1 MLLLTQLNPD
11 YASADMRGM
20 KDKRKMKRRDF
31 LTAAAV
37 GATAM
42 TLQGCHRA
50 PEEKSDNG
58 QTVHINKE
66 RKVSLKLATS
76 WPAHFPIMGT
86 GVDKFAKRCGE
97 LSGGSLEIKVFPKN
111 ILVPALQVFDATSAA
126 QIDAFH
132 SGVYYWKGKNLAF
145 SIFGGMPL
153 GLTSEEMVTWMKF
166 GGGYEL
172 WRELYG
178 KFNLYP
184 LIGGTT
190 GPQMGGWFKKEINS
204 LEDLKGLKMRIP
216 GLGGEV
222 MQRLGVNPIL
232 LPPGEIFTALERG
245 TIDATEWVGP
255 ALDSMMGFAKAAPYY
270 YTGWHEPG
278 SILEVTFNKA
288 KWEKLSP
295 EHQAIITAASEEM
308 TGDMN
313 QEFRYE
319 NAKALRE
326 LPSNVQIK
334 SFPREVIEAA
344 KSALG
349 EVLAEQS
356 AQSEDFKRVL
366 KSYETFATLNKA
378 WDDISTKNFL
388 NIR

>member
-1 MLLLTQLNPD
+1 
-11 YASADMRGM
+11 
-20 KDKRKMKRRDF
+20 MKRRDF
-31 LTAAAV
+31 ITTTAL
-37 GATAM
+37 GATA
-42 TLQGCHRA
+42 LALSGCHRA
-50 PEEKSDNG
+50 EDKAQSSSANVNRG
-58 QTVHINKE
+58 K
-66 RKVSLKLATS
+66 KVTLKLATS

-86 GVDKFAKRCGE
+86 GVDNFAKRCLE
-97 LSGGSLEIKVFPKN
+97 LSGGTLEIKIYPKN
-111 ILVPALQVFDATSAA
+111 ILVPALQVFDSTSAA

-132 SGVYYWKGKNLAF
+132 SGVYYWKGKNPAF

-153 GLTSEEMVTWMKF
+153 GLTSEEMITWMKF
-166 GGGYEL
+166 GGGYAL

-204 LEDLKGLKMRIP
+204 LADLKGLKMRIP

-222 MQRLGVNPIL
+222 MKKLGVNPVL
-232 LPPGEIFTALERG
+232 LPAGEIYTSLERG

-255 ALDSMMGFAKAAPYY
+255 ALDSMMGFAKTAPYY

-278 SILEVTFNKA
+278 SILEITFNKTR
-288 KWEKLSP
+288 WEKLSS

-308 TGDMN
+308 TANML

-319 NAKALRE
+319 NAKALHA
-326 LPSNVQIK
+326 LPKDVQIK
-334 SFPREVIEAA
+334 TFPKDMMEAA
-344 KSALG
+344 KAALN
-349 EVLAEQS
+349 EVLENES
-356 AQSEDFKRVL
+356 AKSEDFKRVL
-366 KSYETFATLNKA
+366 KSYNDFATLNKP

-388 NIR
+388 EIRG

>member
-1 MLLLTQLNPD
+1 LYYGEKIL
-11 YASADMRGM
+11 
-20 KDKRKMKRRDF
+20 KRRDF
-31 LTAAAV
+31 ISATALGV
-37 GATAM
+37 GAVA
-42 TLQGCHRA
+42 LSGCHR
-50 PEEKSDNG
+50 PQEKITDKNIN
-58 QTVHINKE
+58 INKQATT
-66 RKVSLKLATS
+66 KLKLATS

-86 GVDKFAKRCGE
+86 GVDEFASRCSE
-97 LSGGSLEIKVFPKN
+97 LSGGSLEIKVFAKN
-111 ILVPALQVFDATSAA
+111 ILVPAMQVFDACSAS

-132 SGVYYWKGKNLAF
+132 SGVYYWKGKNPAF

-153 GLTSEEMVTWMKF
+153 GLRSEEMITWFKF

-190 GPQMGGWFKKEINS
+190 GPQMGGWFKKEIKS
-204 LEDLKGLKMRIP
+204 VADLKGLKMRIP

-222 MQRLGVNPIL
+222 MKKLGVNPIL
-232 LPPGEIFTALERG
+232 LPAGEIYTALERG

-278 SILEVTFNKA
+278 SILELTFNKA
-288 KWEKLSP
+288 RWEKLSK

-308 TGDMN
+308 TANMLHK
-313 QEFRYE
+313 FRYE

-326 LPSNVQIK
+326 LPTSVKIEN
-334 SFPREVIEAA
+334 FPPDMIEAA
-344 KSALG
+344 KKALK
-349 EVLAEQS
+349 EVL
-356 AQSEDFKRVL
+356 SEISQTSDDFKRVL
-366 KSYETFATLNKA
+366 KSYDEFYALDKP
-378 WDDISTKNFL
+378 WDDISTKHL
-388 NIR
+388 IEIR